1 MEPKVAPLNDVK
13 LDDISQPIVNW
24 LQSVLATSAGPWL
37 WYQAGAIVV
46 LFLAAKLAGLRIEPH
61 LEERARRIK
70 GHPGL
75 LRMVVALLRRT
86 DWIIFCALLFLLL
99 MVLRE
104 TTWPS
109 RSRLIS
115 IALSLSSVWL
125 AVSVVS
131 RIIRSRLAAR
141 TIAVLA
147 WTYAAT
153 VILGVDSQA
162 AAFLDRFALPLGS
175 LRLSALTIVK
185 AALLLVGAVWLA
197 IVIGNYVDE
206 RIRASDELTPS
217 LRVLF
222 GKVAKIGLVMV
233 AGVAALTSV
242 GVDLT
247 AFTVFSGAVGV
258 GLGFGLQKVVSNFI
272 SGIIILLDKSI
283 KPGDTISLDETFGWI
298 RELRARFVSVVT
310 RDGREFLIPNEDFI
324 TQRVIN
330 WSFSDDL
337 VRLDVKFGVTYDCDP
352 HEVSRVAIEAAM
364 SVPRVEAERRPVCWL
379 TGFGDSSLDFVLRF
393 WIHDPQQGLTNVRGK
408 VFLALWD
415 AFKAHGIGFPYPHR
429 EIILK
434 DGGAA
439 ALVKTAENARAP
451 KKREAKAAD

>member
-1 MEPKVAPLNDVK
+1 LNETT
-13 LDDISQPIVNW
+13 LDQLSQPALNW

-37 WYQAGAIVV
+37 WYQLAAIAAMFV
-46 LFLAAKLAGLRIEPH
+46 AAKLIGRRIEPR
-61 LEERARRIK
+61 LEERARQIK

-86 DWIIFCALLFLLL
+86 DWILFCALLFVAL

-104 TTWPS
+104 LTWPS

-125 AVSVVS
+125 AVSVLS

-147 WTYAAT
+147 WTYAAA
-153 VILGVDSQA
+153 VILGVDGQVA
-162 AAFLDRFALPLGS
+162 GLLDRVALPVGT
-175 LRLSALTIVK
+175 LRLSALTVLK
-185 AALLLVGAVWLA
+185 AALLLIGALWLA
-197 IVIGNYVDE
+197 IVVGNYVDE
-206 RIRASDELTPS
+206 RVRAMDELTPS

-222 GKVAKIGLVMV
+222 GKVAKIGLVLI

-258 GLGFGLQKVVSNFI
+258 GLAFGLQKVVSNFV

-283 KPGDTISLDETFGWI
+283 KPGDTISLDQTFGWI

-330 WSFSDDL
+330 WSFSDEL
-337 VRLDVKFGVTYDCDP
+337 VRLDVNFGVSYDSDP
-352 HEVSRVAIEAAM
+352 HEVSRIAIEAAIT
-364 SVPRVEAERRPVCWL
+364 VPRVEADRRPVCWL

-415 AFKAHGIGFPYPHR
+415 AFKANGIGLPYPHR
-429 EIILK
+429 EIIFK
-434 DGGAA
+434 GGAA
-439 ALVKTAENARAP
+439 QPTPEMAAAP
-451 KKREAKAAD
+451 GVRNRGRRSP

>member
-1 MEPKVAPLNDVK
+1 LRFSSPPL
-13 LDDISQPIVNW
+13 
-24 LQSVLATSAGPWL
+24 LASAI
-37 WYQAGAIVV
+37 AI
-46 LFLAAKLAGLRIEPH
+46 
-61 LEERARRIK
+61 
-70 GHPGL
+70 
-75 LRMVVALLRRT
+75 
-86 DWIIFCALLFLLL
+86 
-99 MVLRE
+99 
-104 TTWPS
+104 
-109 RSRLIS
+109 
-115 IALSLSSVWL
+115 
-125 AVSVVS
+125 
-131 RIIRSRLAAR
+131 
-141 TIAVLA
+141 LA
-147 WTYAAT
+147 WGYAAA
-153 VILGVDSQA
+153 VILGIDGQA
-162 AAFLDRFALPLGS
+162 ASFLDRFALPLGT
-175 LRLSALTIVK
+175 LRLSALTILK

-197 IVIGNYVDE
+197 IVVGNYIDE
-206 RIRASDELTPS
+206 RIRKSDELTPS

-222 GKVAKIGLVMV
+222 GKVAKIGLVMI

-364 SVPRVEAERRPVCWL
+364 SVPRVEADRRPVCWL

-415 AFKAHGIGFPYPHR
+415 AFKANGIGFPYPHR
-429 EIILK
+429 EIIIK
-434 DGGAA
+434 GAN
-439 ALVKTAENARAP
+439 AEAVSDAVATTQRN
-451 KKREAKAAD
+451 KRDSRKSQS